1 MKKLFYA
8 VLMMAVGVGTVQAKG
23 AGSASAQFLSIQ
35 SGARANGM
43 GEVGVS
49 LVNDVSASY
58 WNPAGLVEVD
68 RMEIGLT
75 HMLYIQSIGYDNVA
89 YAMPVGKYGT
99 LAVSGLALYSGK
111 IEKTTE
117 DGAGNYMAT
126 DESFNTMESAVSVG
140 YGARIAQ
147 DWAVGVNLKTIS
159 QRIGDVSV
167 SGFAGDAGLKYSV
180 SKDIKAGL
188 AVQNL
193 GPAINGDSLPTVVK
207 AGCHMGMRSMIV
219 AVDTDYALAGGMSYG
234 AGMEYSVM
242 KMLAVRAGYNTRADT
257 NKLTGLHCGFGV
269 NWKGMAFDYAFIPFG
284 DLGSSNVL
292 SIGMKF

>member
-1 MKKLFYA
+1 
-8 VLMMAVGVGTVQAKG
+8 V
-23 AGSASAQFLSIQ
+23 SAQFLAIQ

-58 WNPAGLVEVD
+58 WNPAGLVEID
-68 RMEIGLT
+68 RMEIGVT
-75 HMLYIQSIGYDNVA
+75 HMLYIQSLGYDNVS
-89 YAMPVGKYGT
+89 YAMPVGRYGT

-117 DGAGNYMAT
+117 DGAGNYVAT
-126 DESFNTMESAVSVG
+126 DDTFNTMESAVSIG

-147 DWAVGVNLKTIS
+147 DWAVGANLKTIS

-180 SKDIKAGL
+180 TRDIKAGL

-207 AGCHMGMRSMIV
+207 AGCHTSMRSLVV
-219 AVDTDYALAGGMSYG
+219 AVDGDYALAGGMSYG
-234 AGMEYSVM
+234 AGMEYNVM
-242 KMLAVRAGYNTRADT
+242 KMLAIRAGYNTRADT
-257 NKLTGLHCGFGV
+257 NKLTGLHCGLGF
-269 NWKGMAFDYAFIPFG
+269 NWEGMSFDYAFIPFG
-284 DLGSSNVL
+284 DLGTNNVL